1 MNAEGLRGVGGEGVV
16 TCGLEIAFALVLN
29 LRVDVFSLQIHSRF
43 YARYDHWVASIS
55 FEPMILGKLRLS
67 VVRRSLIQNKFNSFS
82 LIDPAVYPHAHRG
95 CFVRR
100 IVSDL
105 QFYLFLLYECRQK
118 LCKIFK
124 TCNAVSD

>member
-67 VVRRSLIQNKFNSFS
+67 VVRRSLIRNEFNSSS
-82 LIDPAVYPHAHRG
+82 LIDATFYPHARQG

-100 IVSDL
+100 IVFDF
-105 QFYLFLLYECRQK
+105 QF
-118 LCKIFK
+118 
-124 TCNAVSD
+124 